1 MYQHAVFTGITTRG
15 TDRDKLLSESVYKA
29 QAIPVLVLY
38 VSDIVGGIS
47 ILYPANASSACD
59 SYVLLR

>member
-1 MYQHAVFTGITTRG
+1 MFTGITTHCTG
-15 TDRDKLLSESVYKA
+15 GDKRLSGSVYEA

-38 VSDIVGGIS
+38 VPDIVGGIS
-47 ILYPANASSACD
+47 ILYPANANSACD